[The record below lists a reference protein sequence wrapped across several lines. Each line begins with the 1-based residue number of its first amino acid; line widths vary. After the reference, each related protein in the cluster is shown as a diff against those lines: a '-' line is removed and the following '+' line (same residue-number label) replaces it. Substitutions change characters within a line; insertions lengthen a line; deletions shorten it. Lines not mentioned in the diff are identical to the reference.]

1 MNARGAPSIAQQKS
15 RGAPL
20 LDSPRIN
27 TKPIIYLNI
36 NVLQL
41 SEINTVAQQFSCE
54 FVLRGWSSGLKG
66 ARAWVDPT
74 LAAPTDLDDPRWN
87 DESYSRPLKL
97 EEYDPRLAVSNL
109 VGEAILW
116 RFDKKWIDGMPNGE
130 IEFKWRI
137 KGVLYEPLE
146 IENFPRDL
154 QLLRVL
160 VSTPI
165 PAYVIR
171 AEGSEAAEI
180 RQRLDELATLERE
193 ENEAVALRML
203 APQKAARRRELR
215 AWRKQENRVQRV
227 LRFYPLS
234 DVQAEGEEL
243 AAASGLDEGL
253 RTRLEGRRNIV
264 QTDSFGMSSGW
275 ELLPTVVA
283 AETISPSINS
293 ADRIIRGRMSF
304 AMCVARRPEFF
315 MWNIEVPM
323 AVLTSLTAMV
333 FTLPGDAANQL
344 SLCLALVLTAV
355 AYKLTVAS
363 HIPVVSYLTQLDAF
377 VSTCFLFMVLA
388 VVQVML
394 IVGLAV
400 DDADADADLRTRRL
414 NHLAGGSWSVLWV
427 GALATYGYRVRTLKQ
442 RHADAKHRFGV
453 LSSQSTEARSEEERR
468 NAAAV
473 MAEAEAAAG
482 GGGAAKP
489 PHGGYEPLAA

>member
-1 MNARGAPSIAQQKS
+1 
-15 RGAPL
+15 
-20 LDSPRIN
+20 
-27 TKPIIYLNI
+27 
-36 NVLQL
+36 
-41 SEINTVAQQFSCE
+41 
-54 FVLRGWSSGLKG
+54 
-66 ARAWVDPT
+66 
-74 LAAPTDLDDPRWN
+74 
-87 DESYSRPLKL
+87 
-97 EEYDPRLAVSNL
+97 
-109 VGEAILW
+109 
-116 RFDKKWIDGMPNGE
+116 
-130 IEFKWRI
+130 
-137 KGVLYEPLE
+137 
-146 IENFPRDL
+146 
-154 QLLRVL
+154 
-160 VSTPI
+160 
-165 PAYVIR
+165 
-171 AEGSEAAEI
+171 
-180 RQRLDELATLERE
+180 
-193 ENEAVALRML
+193 ML
-203 APQKAARRRELR
+203 APQKVARRRELR

-253 RTRLEGRRNIV
+253 RARLEGRRNIV

-427 GALATYGYRVRTLKQ
+427 GALAT
-442 RHADAKHRFGV
+442 
-453 LSSQSTEARSEEERR
+453 
-468 NAAAV
+468 
-473 MAEAEAAAG
+473 
-482 GGGAAKP
+482 
-489 PHGGYEPLAA
+489 